1 MSKDKSTMA
10 KLAILT
16 VSLCAIGFALSKS
29 HDLEEEKKAQALI
42 DERCYREVAVI
53 VSDRPFPFLI
63 GARDDQG
70 AGALYL
76 RSYFLEFGRDHLGAH
91 DAQTAALTKGDGATA
106 SAIKNLCDYASILD
120 ENLSLS
126 KLAEHYVR
134 CAVTVARAQCQQ
146 EKPKAAST
154 ESTNA
159 EVSKPEV
166 PKSEVPKPE
175 QSNTNADTK
184 TKQFAE
190 ALLRLAQIY
199 EKHEKYQIAEKAYQE
214 SIATA
219 GRACKLGTGS
229 AADLDT
235 LKVCLDAYILFLG
248 RLGRSDDVVS
258 LLKDRAALP

>member
-1 MSKDKSTMA
+1 MSKDKSTIA

-16 VSLCAIGFALSKS
+16 VSLCAIGIALSKS

-42 DERCYREVAVI
+42 DERCYREVADI

-91 DAQTAALTKGDGATA
+91 DAQTAALTKGDDATA
-106 SAIKNLCDYASILD
+106 NAIKNLCDYASILD
-120 ENLSLS
+120 ENLTLS
-126 KLAEHYVR
+126 RLAEHYVR
-134 CAVTVARAQCQQ
+134 CAVTVARARCQQ
-146 EKPKAAST
+146 ENPKAAST
-154 ESTNA
+154 EATSA
-159 EVSKPEV
+159 EV
-166 PKSEVPKPE
+166 PKSEL
-175 QSNTNADTK
+175 SNAKSNANADAK

-199 EKHEKYQIAEKAYQE
+199 ERHEKYQIAEKAYQE